1 MNYTQTDIKVLL
13 EKGISEDQVQHQ
25 LALFK
30 QGLSYIDLR
39 DPAIITHG
47 IYTYTQK
54 EEQEFVS
61 YFEAQKEDLSLLKF
75 IPASGAATRM
85 FKFLFEFLEDYDPA
99 TETVNAY
106 INRTQAQELRLFF
119 VGLDSFPFYKKVRKR
134 LKKKYGKKEQE
145 NVDLN
150 RLRFVKIM
158 LEEEG
163 LNFGKKPKGLFP
175 FHKYKYHNASAFE
188 EHLFEAALY
197 AKTGDIAR
205 LHFTIS
211 KEHHAKFEKQFSKS
225 QQRIEERTKTRFD
238 ISYSFQSPATDTIAV
253 TQENNPFRK
262 ENGCLLFRPGG
273 HGSLI
278 QNLNDQEADI
288 IFIKN
293 IDNVVVS
300 SYEKQ
305 VACHKKVLAG
315 KLLKLQQQAF
325 KYTHQIDEQEIAE
338 FKILEIVHFLQN
350 EFSLKLARDFEKFS
364 QKYQI
369 EYLREQLD
377 KPIRVCGMV
386 KNEGEPGGGPFWVK
400 QESGRISLQIV
411 ESVQI
416 DPNNTRQQNIVA
428 KATHFNPVDLIC
440 GIKNY
445 KGEKYDL
452 SQFVDAK
459 AAFIAH
465 KTVEGKPIKALE
477 HPGLWNGAMAFWNT
491 IFVEVPLITFNPVK
505 TVNDLLKPAHQV
517 SKKNE

>member
-1 MNYTQTDIKVLL
+1 LNFTQKDTDTLL
-13 EKGISEDQVQHQ
+13 KKGISQEQVFEQIM
-25 LALFK
+25 LFK
-30 QGLSYIDLR
+30 QGLPYIDLR
-39 DPAIITHG
+39 DPAIIGHG
-47 IYTYTQK
+47 IYSYTQE
-54 EEQEFVS
+54 EEQAFIS
-61 YFEAQKEDLSLLKF
+61 HFEKQKESLDLLKF

-85 FKFLFEFLEDYDPA
+85 FKFLFEFIENYDPA
-99 TETVNAY
+99 QETVNAY
-106 INRTQAQELRLFF
+106 INRNNAQELRLFF
-119 VGLDSFPFYKKVRKR
+119 VGLDSFPFYKKVREQ
-134 LKKKYGKKEQE
+134 LKKTYDE
-145 NVDLN
+145 NDQADVNLN
-150 RLRFVKIM
+150 RIRFVKTM

-163 LNFGKKPKGLFP
+163 LNFGNKPKGLFP
-175 FHKYKYHNASAFE
+175 FHKYKSHNASAFE

-197 AKTGDIAR
+197 TKTKATAR

-211 KEHHAKFEKQFSKS
+211 KEHYQKFKAQFSKS
-225 QQRIEERTKTRFD
+225 QKCIEQKTNTTFD
-238 ISYSFQSPATDTIAV
+238 ITYSFQSPATDTIAV
-253 TQENNPFRK
+253 TKKNVPFRE

-278 QNLNDQEADI
+278 QNLNEQEADI

-293 IDNVVVS
+293 IDNVVVHT
-300 SYEKQ
+300 YEKE
-305 VACHKKVLAG
+305 VAYYKKVLAG
-315 KLLKLQQQAF
+315 KLLKLQQQAYDF
-325 KYTHQIDEQEIAE
+325 LQQMDDHEISE
-338 FKILEIVHFLQN
+338 SEILDIVHFLQN
-350 EFSLKLARDFEKFS
+350 EFSLKLATDFEKFS

-400 QESGRISLQIV
+400 HESGRISLQIV

-416 DPNNTRQQNIVA
+416 DPNNKHQQSIVA
-428 KATHFNPVDLIC
+428 KATHFNPVDIVC

-452 SQFVDAK
+452 TNFIDPK
-459 AAFIAH
+459 AGFITH
-465 KTVEGKPIKALE
+465 KTVAGKPIKALE

-517 SKKNE
+517 K

>member
-1 MNYTQTDIKVLL
+1 MNFTQKDTETLL
-13 EKGISEDQVQHQ
+13 KKGITQEQVHSQIE
-25 LALFK
+25 LFK
-30 QGLSYIDLR
+30 QGLPYIDLR
-39 DPAIITHG
+39 DPAIIGHG
-47 IYTYTQK
+47 IYAYT
-54 EEQEFVS
+54 EEEEKAFIT
-61 YFEAQKEDLSLLKF
+61 YFEAQKGTLDLLKF

-85 FKFLFEFLEDYDPA
+85 FKFLFEFIEDYDSSK
-99 TETVNAY
+99 ETVNAY
-106 INRTQAQELRLFF
+106 INRKKAQDLRLFF

-134 LKKKYGKKEQE
+134 LKKTYGKKDQT

-150 RLRFVKIM
+150 RIRFVKMM

-163 LNFGKKPKGLFP
+163 LNFGNKPKGLFP
-175 FHKYKYHNASAFE
+175 FHKYKSHNASAFE

-197 AKTGDIAR
+197 AKTKDTAR

-211 KEHHAKFEKQFSKS
+211 KEHYQKFEKQFSKT
-225 QQRIEERTKTRFD
+225 QKRIEEKTATTFD
-238 ISYSFQSPATDTIAV
+238 ITYSFQSSATDTVAV
-253 TQENNPFRK
+253 TATNEPFRQD
-262 ENGCLLFRPGG
+262 NGCMLFRPGG

-278 QNLNDQEADI
+278 QNLNEQEADI

-293 IDNVVVS
+293 IDNVVVHT
-300 SYEKQ
+300 YEKE
-305 VACHKKVLAG
+305 VAYYKKVLAG

-325 KYTHQIDEQEIAE
+325 SYLQQMDDHEISE
-338 FKILEIVHFLQN
+338 TEILEIVHFLQN

-400 QESGRISLQIV
+400 HESGRISLQIV

-416 DPNNTRQQNIVA
+416 DPNNPHQQSIVTQ
-428 KATHFNPVDLIC
+428 ATHFNPVDLVC
-440 GIKNY
+440 GVKNY

-452 SQFVDAK
+452 TQFIDPK

-465 KTVEGKPIKALE
+465 KTVTGKPIKALE

-505 TVNDLLKPAHQV
+505 TVNDLLKPAHLM
-517 SKKNE
+517 K

>member
-1 MNYTQTDIKVLL
+1 MNFTPKDTETLL
-13 EKGISEDQVQHQ
+13 KKGISQEQVYSQIE
-25 LALFK
+25 LFK
-30 QGLSYIDLR
+30 QGLPYIDLR
-39 DPAIITHG
+39 DPAIIGHG
-47 IYTYTQK
+47 IYAYTK
-54 EEQEFVS
+54 EEEETFIT
-61 YFEAQKEDLSLLKF
+61 YFEKQRASLDLLKF

-85 FKFLFEFLEDYDPA
+85 FKFLFEFIEDYDSSK
-99 TETVNAY
+99 ETVNAY
-106 INRTQAQELRLFF
+106 INRKKAQDLRLFF
-119 VGLDSFPFYKKVRKR
+119 VGLDSFPFYKRVRKK
-134 LKKKYGKKEQE
+134 LKKVYGKKDQT

-150 RLRFVKIM
+150 RIRFVKMM

-163 LNFGKKPKGLFP
+163 LNFGNKPKGLFP
-175 FHKYKYHNASAFE
+175 FHKYKSHNASAFE

-197 AKTGDIAR
+197 AKTKDTAR

-211 KEHHAKFEKQFSKS
+211 KEHYQKFEKQFSKT
-225 QQRIEERTKTRFD
+225 QKRIEEKTATRFD
-238 ISYSFQSPATDTIAV
+238 ITYSFQSPATDTIAV
-253 TQENNPFRK
+253 TENNDPFRQ
-262 ENGCLLFRPGG
+262 ENGCMLFRPGG

-278 QNLNDQEADI
+278 QNLNEQEADI
-288 IFIKN
+288 VFIKN
-293 IDNVVVS
+293 IDNVVVHT
-300 SYEKQ
+300 YEKE
-305 VACHKKVLAG
+305 VAYYKKVLAG

-325 KYTHQIDEQEIAE
+325 SYLEQMDDHEISE
-338 FKILEIVHFLQN
+338 SEILEIVHFLQN

-400 QESGRISLQIV
+400 HESGRISLQIV

-416 DPNNTRQQNIVA
+416 DPDNPHQQSIVT
-428 KATHFNPVDLIC
+428 KATHFNPVDLVC
-440 GIKNY
+440 GIRNY

-452 SQFVDAK
+452 TKFIDTK

-465 KTVEGKPIKALE
+465 KTVAEKPIKALE

-505 TVNDLLKPAHQV
+505 TVNDLLKPAHLM
-517 SKKNE
+517 K

>member
-1 MNYTQTDIKVLL
+1 MNFTPKDTETLL
-13 EKGISEDQVQHQ
+13 KKGITQEQVHSQIE
-25 LALFK
+25 LFK
-30 QGLSYIDLR
+30 QGLPYIDLR
-39 DPAIITHG
+39 DPAIIGHG
-47 IYTYTQK
+47 IYAYTQ
-54 EEQEFVS
+54 EEEKTFIA
-61 YFEAQKEDLSLLKF
+61 YFEAQRASLDLLKF

-85 FKFLFEFLEDYDPA
+85 FKFLFEFIEDYNPSK
-99 TETVNAY
+99 ETVNAY
-106 INRTQAQELRLFF
+106 INRKKAQDLRLFF
-119 VGLDSFPFYKKVRKR
+119 VGLDSFPFYKRVRKK
-134 LKKKYGKKEQE
+134 LKKAYGKKDQT

-150 RLRFVKIM
+150 RIRFVKMM

-163 LNFGKKPKGLFP
+163 LNFGNKPKGLFP
-175 FHKYKYHNASAFE
+175 FHKYKSHNASAFE

-197 AKTGDIAR
+197 AKTKDTAR

-211 KEHHAKFEKQFSKS
+211 KEHYKKFISQFSKT
-225 QQRIEERTKTRFD
+225 QKRIEEKTATRFD
-238 ISYSFQSPATDTIAV
+238 ITYSFQSPSTDTIAV
-253 TQENNPFRK
+253 TESNDPFRQ
-262 ENGCLLFRPGG
+262 ENGCMLFRPGG

-278 QNLNDQEADI
+278 QNLNEQEADI
-288 IFIKN
+288 VFIKN
-293 IDNVVVS
+293 IDNVVVHT
-300 SYEKQ
+300 YENE
-305 VACHKKVLAG
+305 VAYYKKVLAG

-325 KYTHQIDEQEIAE
+325 YYLKQMDDHEISE
-338 FKILEIVHFLQN
+338 SEILEIVHFLQN

-400 QESGRISLQIV
+400 HESGRISLQIV

-416 DPNNTRQQNIVA
+416 DPDNPHQQNIVT
-428 KATHFNPVDLIC
+428 KATHFNPVDLVC

-452 SQFVDAK
+452 TKFIDTK

-465 KTVEGKPIKALE
+465 KTVTGKPIKALE

-505 TVNDLLKPAHQV
+505 TVNDLLKPAHLM
-517 SKKNE
+517 K